1 MAKSSDCSKKKS
13 GGGKKKNPVAAP
25 PDGGGGSSKKQ
36 KKANR
41 RLQGGKKTKKR
52 SSSAGPGGGAGKG
65 KSSSRGGSSKRSR
78 NPVSAVGP
86 FNVQPIT
93 KRQQSRQDQKKAGTY
108 GRIKGKSKYSR
119 NHHNANPHNDAHT
132 PHKAFPHG
140 QRAPKYKMGRHAEHN
155 FAPRRGGRNIPMQKA
170 GQRARKG
177 KPFVVHLPPEHSA
190 PKWTDVP
197 WYDETLMGD
206 NAVGSYSGD
215 SAAKNSARKVPALP
229 TTGISEDALCRL
241 DAELNAFANY
251 VRLSSVETDARSYVV
266 NHVRDLAMEI
276 FGNGKNGGNNI
287 VNSAGRKR
295 RRRLDTWSDHEGDED
310 DMKRKGGNDD
320 DDEDGI
326 RVVCFGSFAAPEV
339 CTFLSDVD
347 LALWGVVPPLDPLDG
362 GGGGTHTRFGQDD
375 EDTSSVDDEAPKMSQ
390 SALQRTMDAL
400 DAAQTARD
408 IDMSKSA
415 PQDKEERVQRWRDAL
430 AAGDTSNDFPA
441 VGDGQPASGDG
452 TEALF
457 MIDREGEFD
466 SNEMPDAT
474 SDGSSADA
482 KSKVQSSEQEEKK
495 GEAAGT
501 NKAKGSNFLFVVDR
515 DGAKEF
521 GHDEEGAE
529 EPATQIPGDTIS
541 SQKDSKDA
549 ATETSAASTED
560 GVNTAIDLT
569 ASPRADD
576 ASEQV
581 GEPSEEHTRDEG
593 IEDSERKEIIEI
605 NDDDDD
611 DEARG
616 ESDDES
622 TNRNDAS
629 VSDYDDDDDDA
640 DKMEGFRQD
649 RQKSESSAVSDS
661 KQQYVVDLLSDSS
674 NSDDDGDD
682 AVQDRLRQFMA
693 ADLGGIDEDEDDVEV
708 SLVVPGGG
716 AIIATNSQQAR
727 PSIGQTGKTKEK
739 VVSALKR
746 LGKKL
751 WASKLTDTVEVRRHA
766 KVPIVTCSTRLGF
779 DGDVAIAGHSGADTS
794 KYASSQVSR
803 YESFAPVVLL
813 LKIILYQTELDK
825 PFTGGLG
832 SYKLYVLVA
841 HHLDQ
846 HVALGGSDRPAEV
859 FASFLYRYGAIKGY
873 QQRCH
878 ENSVTTL
885 GQTTT
890 LTSQDN
896 GHADMMPVF
905 HVSHCVEVFEKCFW
919 RLMKRLQRRS
929 SGGPSSKKDSS
940 SGPSLLGN
948 LVNCT
953 KLKVERKACLAKAE
967 RVHDLTKEEPFIG
980 RNHPG
985 KVNAGR
991 KVGHV
996 FSREGRSFNAG
1007 TGSPAPK
1014 SKSGRTT
1021 PQRRGDGM
1029 RDPYDTDEEADRLM
1043 AGYGVMRGP
1052 RGSLV
1057 PKHRPDVEAR
1067 REALRNDPDHELKG
1081 RASKNRS
1088 SKKKQKRDS
1097 AVREFAMGK
1106 I

>member
-1 MAKSSDCSKKKS
+1 MGNDGVNCS
-13 GGGKKKNPVAAP
+13 
-25 PDGGGGSSKKQ
+25 
-36 KKANR
+36 
-41 RLQGGKKTKKR
+41 
-52 SSSAGPGGGAGKG
+52 
-65 KSSSRGGSSKRSR
+65 
-78 NPVSAVGP
+78 
-86 FNVQPIT
+86 
-93 KRQQSRQDQKKAGTY
+93 GT
-108 GRIKGKSKYSR
+108 G
-119 NHHNANPHNDAHT
+119 NT
-132 PHKAFPHG
+132 
-140 QRAPKYKMGRHAEHN
+140 
-155 FAPRRGGRNIPMQKA
+155 
-170 GQRARKG
+170 
-177 KPFVVHLPPEHSA
+177 
-190 PKWTDVP
+190 
-197 WYDETLMGD
+197 
-206 NAVGSYSGD
+206 
-215 SAAKNSARKVPALP
+215 SAAEKSQEKTPALP
-229 TTGISEDALCRL
+229 TTGISEEALCRL

-251 VRLSSVETDARSYVV
+251 VRLSSVEADARSYMV

-276 FGNGKNGGNNI
+276 FGNGKNGGTM

-310 DMKRKGGNDD
+310 DMKRKDSNNDD
-320 DDEDGI
+320 GEDEDGI

-347 LALWGVVPPLDPLDG
+347 LALWGVVPPPDPLDG
-362 GGGGTHTRFGQDD
+362 GGGGTHTRFGHDD
-375 EDTSSVDDEAPKMSQ
+375 EDSVDDEAPKMSQ

-400 DAAQTARD
+400 EAAQTARGTE
-408 IDMSKSA
+408 KSNSV
-415 PQDKEERVQRWRDAL
+415 PQDKEERLQRWRDAL
-430 AAGDTSNDFPA
+430 AAGDASNDFPA
-441 VGDGQPASGDG
+441 IDEVGDGQPASGNG
-452 TEALF
+452 MEGLF

-466 SNEMPDAT
+466 DTGAKDTANAEAFAEAKT
-474 SDGSSADA
+474 SGDNS
-482 KSKVQSSEQEEKK
+482 QQEEKK
-495 GEAAGT
+495 EEVMSPSKEKVEVNEAR
-501 NKAKGSNFLFVVDR
+501 GSNFLFVVDR
-515 DGAKEF
+515 EGAKEF
-521 GHDEEGAE
+521 GHDEEVAE
-529 EPATQIPGDTIS
+529 SSTDKISGEAPAGKQE
-541 SQKDSKDA
+541 DSKDVIK
-549 ATETSAASTED
+549 TSTASAED
-560 GVNTAIDLT
+560 GANTAIDLT
-569 ASPRADD
+569 ASPGADK
-576 ASEQV
+576 
-581 GEPSEEHTRDEG
+581 RD
-593 IEDSERKEIIEI
+593 SQQKEVVEI

-611 DEARG
+611 D
-616 ESDDES
+616 DDES
-622 TNRNDAS
+622 TNRDDAS
-629 VSDYDDDDDDA
+629 VSDDDDDA

-649 RQKSESSAVSDS
+649 RQRDEASAIEDG

-674 NSDDDGDD
+674 NSDDDSDD
-682 AVQDRLRQFMA
+682 AVQDRMRQFIA
-693 ADLGGIDEDEDDVEV
+693 ADLGRIEDDDEDDDVEV

-716 AIIATNSQQAR
+716 ATSAAKSQQAR
-727 PSIGQTGKTKEK
+727 PSIGPTGKTKEK
-739 VVSALKR
+739 VVTALKR

-794 KYASSQVSR
+794 KFASSQVSR

-813 LKIILYQTELDK
+813 LKIILNQTDLDK

-859 FASFLYRYGAIKGY
+859 FASFLYRYGGIKGY

-919 RLMKRLQRRS
+919 RLIKRLQRS
-929 SGGPSSKKDSS
+929 SGGLSSKKDGS

-953 KLKVERKACLAKAE
+953 KLQVERKACLAKAE
-967 RVHDLTKEEPFIG
+967 RLHDLSKEKPFIG

-996 FSREGRSFNAG
+996 FSKEGRSFNAG
-1007 TGSPAPK
+1007 TGSPAPE

-1021 PQRRGDGM
+1021 PQRRGGGT

-1067 REALRNDPDHELKG
+1067 REALKNDPEVELKG

-1097 AVREFAMGK
+1097 AVRDFAMGK